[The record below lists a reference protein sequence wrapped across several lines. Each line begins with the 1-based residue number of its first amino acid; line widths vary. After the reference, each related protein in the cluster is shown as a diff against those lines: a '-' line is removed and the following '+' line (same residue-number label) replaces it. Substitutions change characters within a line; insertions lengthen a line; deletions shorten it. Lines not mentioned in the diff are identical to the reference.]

1 MMRFVA
7 LSEPSTSQV
16 DALAAFAPENPFVTE
31 AYAEFRRICGDRVWA
46 FSLDEECPLS
56 GCLGFERSGRLNR
69 VLEVTSL
76 PQLPDPATFW
86 RGLLAF
92 CRQRHISQL
101 DVESFASR
109 AAAIPM
115 LPRESSRRERV
126 EYVLD
131 LFPTRPLSLS
141 SNNRR
146 SLNRARANGLTLY
159 RTRDFS
165 SSAVHEELMR
175 ASMTRR
181 AARGEAVDPVDG
193 DTTTRRLLSSGAGEL
208 FQALD
213 PHGQVMSS
221 VLVLRS
227 RQGAYYQSA
236 GTSPAGMECGASPFL
251 ISSIVSALT
260 SDGAT
265 QFNLGGAGADTPGLQ
280 RFKSGFGAREVR
292 LEAASGCPSGAWR
305 VSLANRAR
313 QLRARASAFVSRSQT
328 R

>member
-1 MMRFVA
+1 MRFVA
-7 LSEPSTSQV
+7 LLPSRSQV
-16 DALAAFAPENPFVTE
+16 ADLAALAPENPFVTE
-31 AYAEFRRICGDRVWA
+31 AYSEFRRAGGDRVWA
-46 FSLDEECPLS
+46 LSLTEESPLS
-56 GCLGFERSGRLNR
+56 GCLAFERSGRLNR
-69 VLEVTSL
+69 TLEVTSL
-76 PQLPDPATFW
+76 PQLRDPEIFW

-92 CRQRHISQL
+92 CRRRRVTQL

-109 AAAIPM
+109 QAAIPT
-115 LPRESSRRERV
+115 LPHESSRRSRV

-131 LFPTRPLSLS
+131 LSPSREIALS

-146 SLNRARANGLTLY
+146 SLNRARANALSLR
-159 RTRDFS
+159 RTTDIS
-165 SSAVHEELMR
+165 SAAVHEGLMR

-181 AARGEAVDPVDG
+181 AARGEAVEAVDG

-208 FQALD
+208 FQAVD
-213 PHGQVMSS
+213 ANGQVMSS

-227 RQGAYYQSA
+227 LRGGYYQSA

-251 ISSIVSALT
+251 ITSIASALT
-260 SDGAT
+260 DEGAT
-265 QFNLGGAGADTPGLQ
+265 VFNLGGAGPDNPGLQ
-280 RFKSGFGAREVR
+280 RFKSGFGARDVT

-313 QLRARASAFVSRSQT
+313 QFGARASALVARRHT